1 MESKYHDEDH
11 DDIEKSESTP
21 MKQTVL
27 NNQSN
32 ELFDDE
38 SHIVHKLIN
47 VKRVGLPRN
56 GESWEILEDDRVV
69 FTLKGVRLTNKEKA
83 LLRTVEGIQILMNEY
98 KSGNKS
104 VAGIRRKLKEKC
116 L

>member
-1 MESKYHDEDH
+1 MESKCHDEDH
-11 DDIEKSESTP
+11 DIDEPESISGKNA
-21 MKQTVL
+21 ML

-47 VKRVGLPRN
+47 VKRVVLPKN
-56 GESWEILEDDRVV
+56 GENWEVLEDHRVV

-83 LLRTVEGIQILMNEY
+83 LLRTVEGIQLLMTEY
-98 KSGNKS
+98 KTGNTS

-116 L
+116 Q